1 MALSTKIQDSEFSV
15 GDRVRVIQKLDKRE
29 SAFEGIVIKIKGR
42 GMGKTFTV
50 RRVGEAG
57 IGIEK
62 IFPVNLPSIEKV
74 TVVKKGLEGVRR
86 AKLYYIRKQSP
97 TEIEMIFKKAALK
110 RAPKVQGKTKAKKPL
125 PKISKNKK

>member
-29 SAFEGIVIKIKGR
+29 SAFEGIVLKIKGR

-62 IFPVNLPSIEKV
+62 IFPVSLPTIEKV

-110 RAPKVQGKTKAKKPL
+110 RAPKVQSKTKARKSL
-125 PKISKNKK
+125 PKIPKKKK